1 MRIIITLKNI
11 NEMEEKIEIKTTTTE
26 EELLGIINGN
36 TAEEVANAFREYMT
50 KQTSD
55 WYDQYDRAN
64 KAEKEL
70 ADIKTILVGYAIKK
84 IKEEYDIH

>member
-1 MRIIITLKNI
+1 
-11 NEMEEKIEIKTTTTE
+11 MEEKIEIKTTTTE

-64 KAEKEL
+64 TAEKEL
-70 ADIKTILVGYAIKK
+70 ADIKSVLVKFALITL
-84 IKEEYDIH
+84 KEKQS

>member
-1 MRIIITLKNI
+1 
-11 NEMEEKIEIKTTTTE
+11 MEEKIKITPTTTE
-26 EELLGIINGN
+26 EGFLAIINGN
-36 TAEEVANAFREYMT
+36 TAEETAKALSKYMT

-55 WYDQYDRAN
+55 WYGQYDRAN

-70 ADIKTILVGYAIKK
+70 ADIKAILVGYAIKK

>member
-1 MRIIITLKNI
+1 
-11 NEMEEKIEIKTTTTE
+11 MEEKIKITPTTTE
-26 EELLGIINGN
+26 EGLLDIINGN
-36 TAEEVANAFREYMT
+36 TAAETAKALHEYMT
-50 KQTSD
+50 KRTDD

-70 ADIKTILVGYAIKK
+70 ANIKAILVGYAIKK

>member
-1 MRIIITLKNI
+1 
-11 NEMEEKIEIKTTTTE
+11 MEEKIEIKTTTTE

-36 TAEEVANAFREYMT
+36 TAEEVAKAFREYMT

-70 ADIKTILVGYAIKK
+70 ADIKAVLVEFALTTL
-84 IKEEYDIH
+84 KEKQS

>member
-1 MRIIITLKNI
+1 
-11 NEMEEKIEIKTTTTE
+11 MEEKIEIKTTTTE

-50 KQTSD
+50 KRTSD

-70 ADIKTILVGYAIKK
+70 ADIKAVLVGYAIKK

>member
-1 MRIIITLKNI
+1 
-11 NEMEEKIEIKTTTTE
+11 MEEKIEIKTTTTE

-36 TAEEVANAFREYMT
+36 TAEEVAKAFREYMT

-70 ADIKTILVGYAIKK
+70 ANIKAALVEFALATL
-84 IKEEYDIH
+84 KEKSKQQQA

>member
-1 MRIIITLKNI
+1 
-11 NEMEEKIEIKTTTTE
+11 MEEKIEIKNTTTE

-36 TAEEVANAFREYMT
+36 TAEEVAEAFRGYMT
-50 KQTSD
+50 NQTSD

-70 ADIKTILVGYAIKK
+70 AYIKSVLVEFALITL
-84 IKEEYDIH
+84 KEKQS

>member
-1 MRIIITLKNI
+1 
-11 NEMEEKIEIKTTTTE
+11 MEEKIEIKTTTTE

-36 TAEEVANAFREYMT
+36 TAEEVAKAFREYMT

-70 ADIKTILVGYAIKK
+70 AGIKAVLVGYAIKK

>member
-1 MRIIITLKNI
+1 
-11 NEMEEKIEIKTTTTE
+11 MEEKIEIKTTATE

-36 TAEEVANAFREYMT
+36 TAEEAAKAFREYMT

-55 WYDQYDRAN
+55 WYGQYDRAN

-70 ADIKTILVGYAIKK
+70 ADIKAVLVGYAIKK

>member
-1 MRIIITLKNI
+1 
-11 NEMEEKIEIKTTTTE
+11 MEEKIEIKTTTTE

-36 TAEEVANAFREYMT
+36 TAEEVANAFRKYMT

-70 ADIKTILVGYAIKK
+70 ADIKSVLVEFALITL
-84 IKEEYDIH
+84 KEK

>member
-1 MRIIITLKNI
+1 
-11 NEMEEKIEIKTTTTE
+11 MEEKIEIKTTTTE

-36 TAEEVANAFREYMT
+36 TAEEVAEAFRGYMT
-50 KQTSD
+50 NQTSD

-70 ADIKTILVGYAIKK
+70 AYIKSVLVEFALITL
-84 IKEEYDIH
+84 KEKQS

>member
-1 MRIIITLKNI
+1 
-11 NEMEEKIEIKTTTTE
+11 MEEKIEIKTTTTE

>member
-1 MRIIITLKNI
+1 
-11 NEMEEKIEIKTTTTE
+11 MEEKIEIKTTTTE

-70 ADIKTILVGYAIKK
+70 ADIKAVLAEFALITL
-84 IKEEYDIH
+84 KEKQS